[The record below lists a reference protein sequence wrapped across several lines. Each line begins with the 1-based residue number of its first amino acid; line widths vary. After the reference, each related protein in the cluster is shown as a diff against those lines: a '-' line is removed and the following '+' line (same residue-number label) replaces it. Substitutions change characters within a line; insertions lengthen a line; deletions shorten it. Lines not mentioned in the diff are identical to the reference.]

1 MPQISVIVPTQ
12 INQSSLIKDFSQL
25 VKFRLTMMVVFSTGV
40 GFLMATTTHFQWIS
54 FLILMVSGFLITG
67 AANGINQIIE
77 RDLDKLMTR
86 TQNRPIAQ
94 GRLSVRQAVFSVT
107 LMSLLGVVLLGTYIN
122 ALSALIGGFSLL
134 LYAFV
139 YTPLKRK
146 GSVSVWVGAIAG
158 AAPPLIGYTAV
169 TGTIDAT
176 AWVLFSIQLVWQ
188 LPHFWALAWV
198 LNDEYNKAGFYLL
211 PFKSGRSQS
220 SATITLVSA
229 LGLLPL
235 VYISYYLGITNGT
248 ISVLMLLVTL
258 NFIYQSYQ
266 LWQTLEMSAARKL
279 MFGSFYYL
287 PLVQILLII
296 AHYLK

>member
-12 INQSSLIKDFSQL
+12 INQNSLIKDFSQL

-54 FLILMVSGFLITG
+54 FLILLVSGFLITG

-94 GRLSVRQAVFSVT
+94 GRLSVRQAVFTVT
-107 LMSLLGVVLLGTYIN
+107 LMSIIGVALLGTYIN

-146 GSVSVWVGAIAG
+146 GSISVWVGAIAG

-169 TGTIDAT
+169 TGSIDAT
-176 AWVLFSIQLVWQ
+176 AWVLFAIQLVWQ

-211 PFKSGRSQS
+211 PFKSGRSKN
-220 SATITLVSA
+220 SATITFVSA

-235 VYISYYLGITNGT
+235 IFISYYLGITNGT

>member
-1 MPQISVIVPTQ
+1 MPQISVIVQTQ
-12 INQSSLIKDFSQL
+12 INQNSLIKDFSQL

-54 FLILMVSGFLITG
+54 FLILLVSGFLITG

-94 GRLSVRQAVFSVT
+94 GRLSVRQAVFTVI
-107 LMSLLGVVLLGTYIN
+107 LMSLVGVALLGTYIN

-146 GSVSVWVGAIAG
+146 GSISVWVGAIAG

-176 AWVLFSIQLVWQ
+176 AWVLFAIQLVWQ

-220 SATITLVSA
+220 SATITFVSA
-229 LGLLPL
+229 LGLMPL

-248 ISVLMLLVTL
+248 ISLLMLLVTL

-266 LWQTLEMSAARKL
+266 LWQTLEMLAARKL

>member
-94 GRLSVRQAVFSVT
+94 GRLSVRQAVFTVI
-107 LMSLLGVVLLGTYIN
+107 LMSLVGVALLGTYIN

-176 AWVLFSIQLVWQ
+176 AWVLFAIQLVWQ